1 MFTQVCRS
9 QIFERSWKNVL
20 VMDTSDVAQYYIM
33 FFVSLNASAT
43 LSPNDKFSQT
53 SQVTREKN
61 HVVLFVCFLMLI
73 KPHTNL
79 NCNKFNDNIY

>member
-1 MFTQVCRS
+1 
-9 QIFERSWKNVL
+9 
-20 VMDTSDVAQYYIM
+20 MDTSDVAQYYRM

-53 SQVTREKN
+53 SQVTHEKN
-61 HVVLFVCFLMLI
+61 HVFCFFFGFVLILI
-73 KPHTNL
+73 KPHK